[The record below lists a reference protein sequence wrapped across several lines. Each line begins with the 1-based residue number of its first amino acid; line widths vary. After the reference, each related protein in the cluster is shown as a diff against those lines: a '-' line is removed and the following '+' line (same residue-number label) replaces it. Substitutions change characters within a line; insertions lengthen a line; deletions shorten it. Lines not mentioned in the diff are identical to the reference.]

1 MTAIKIQT
9 AQNTLLFQTKASL
22 GERMIASVLDALVIG
37 AYALIGT
44 IFMSIF
50 SMEPVFMM
58 IFLLP
63 AYFYTLLLELL
74 FDGQTFG
81 KMVMKIRVVHSE
93 GQNVSFTS
101 YLLRWILR
109 LVDIWMLFASVGVL
123 SILISKKGQRIGD
136 VAANTLVISNKPS
149 QKLQELRYTKK
160 TEEGKTLMFSQVNL
174 LEDKD
179 IELIREVLAFGKEA
193 RYHGAAATMLKQT
206 SQSLKKKL
214 HIETDMIP
222 VKFLEQ
228 LLNDYYLYY
237 S

>member
-9 AQNTLLFQTKASL
+9 AQNTLLYQTKASL
-22 GERMIASVLDALVIG
+22 GERMVASILDLLVIG

-44 IFMSIF
+44 ILMSIF
-50 SMEPVFMM
+50 KLGDVF
-58 IFLLP
+58 IIVYLLP

-74 FDGQTFG
+74 FEGQTFG
-81 KMVMKIRVVHSE
+81 KMVMKIKVVHSE
-93 GQNVSFTS
+93 GQNVQFTS
-101 YLLRWILR
+101 YVLRWILR
-109 LVDIWMLFASVGVL
+109 LVDVWMFFASVGVISVL
-123 SILISKKGQRIGD
+123 LSKKGQRVGD
-136 VAANTLVISNKPS
+136 MAANTLVVSNKSS
-149 QKLQELRYTKK
+149 QKLQELRYARKPM
-160 TEEGKTLMFSQVNL
+160 EGKTVMFSQANL

-193 RYHGAAATMLKQT
+193 GYHGTAATMLKQT
-206 SQSLKKKL
+206 SNSLKKKL

-228 LLNDYYLYY
+228 LLDDYYLVY

>member
-44 IFMSIF
+44 MLMSIF
-50 SMEPVFMM
+50 GMEPVFMM

-74 FDGQTFG
+74 FDGRTFG
-81 KMVMKIRVVHSE
+81 KMVMKIKVVHSE

-123 SILISKKGQRIGD
+123 SILLSKKGQRVGD
-136 VAANTLVISNKPS
+136 MAANTLVISNKPS

-160 TEEGKTLMFSQVNL
+160 PEEGKTLVFSQVNL

-179 IELIREVLAFGKEA
+179 IELIREVLAFGKES

-228 LLNDYYLYY
+228 LLDDYYLFY

>member
-123 SILISKKGQRIGD
+123 SILLSKKGQRIGD

-160 TEEGKTLMFSQVNL
+160 PEEGKTLVFSQVNL

>member
-123 SILISKKGQRIGD
+123 SILLSKKGQRIGD
-136 VAANTLVISNKPS
+136 MAANTLVISNKPS

-160 TEEGKTLMFSQVNL
+160 TEEGKTLVFSQVNL

>member
-9 AQNTLLFQTKASL
+9 AQNTLLYQTKASL
-22 GERMIASVLDALVIG
+22 GERMLASILDALVIG
-37 AYALIGT
+37 AYALIGS
-44 IFMSIF
+44 ILMSIF
-50 SMEPVFMM
+50 AMEPVFML

-81 KMVMKIRVVHSE
+81 KMVMKIKVVHSE
-93 GQNVSFTS
+93 GQNVPFTS
-101 YLLRWILR
+101 YVLRWILR
-109 LVDIWMLFASVGVL
+109 LVDIWMFFASVGVL
-123 SILISKKGQRIGD
+123 SILLSKKGQRVGD
-136 VAANTLVISNKPS
+136 MAANTLVVSKKPA
-149 QKLQELRYTKK
+149 QKLHELRYTHKP
-160 TEEGKTLMFSQVNL
+160 TEGKTLMFSQVNL

-179 IELIREVLAFGKEA
+179 IELIREVLTFGKEA
-193 RYHGAAATMLKQT
+193 GYHGTAAKMLKQT
-206 SQSLKKKL
+206 SSSLKKKL

-228 LLNDYYLYY
+228 LLDDYYLFY

>member
-9 AQNTLLFQTKASL
+9 AQNTLLYQTKASL
-22 GERMIASVLDALVIG
+22 GERMIASVIDALVII

-44 IFMSIF
+44 ILVSIF
-50 SMEPVFMM
+50 STGTVFML

-63 AYFYTLLLELL
+63 VYFYTLLFELL
-74 FDGQTFG
+74 LDGQTLG
-81 KMVMKIRVVHSE
+81 KMVMKIKVVHCE
-93 GQNVSFTS
+93 GQNVSFSS

-109 LVDIWMLFASVGVL
+109 VVDIWMFFASVGVL
-123 SILISKKGQRIGD
+123 AILFSKKGQRIGD
-136 VAANTLVISNKPS
+136 MAANTLVISNKPT
-149 QKLQELRYTKK
+149 QQLQELRYTKK
-160 TEEGKTLMFSQVNL
+160 PEEGKILMFSQVNL

-193 RYHGAAATMLKQT
+193 GYHGTAATMLKQT
-206 SQSLKKKL
+206 SESLKKKL

-228 LLNDYYLYY
+228 LLNDYYLFY

>member
-74 FDGQTFG
+74 FDGQTLG

>member
-1 MTAIKIQT
+1 MTSIKIQT

-123 SILISKKGQRIGD
+123 SILLSKKGQRIGD
-136 VAANTLVISNKPS
+136 MAANTLVISNKPS

-160 TEEGKTLMFSQVNL
+160 PEEGKTLVFSQVNL

>member
-22 GERMIASVLDALVIG
+22 GERMIASLVDAMVIG
-37 AYALIGT
+37 AYAMIGS
-44 IFMSIF
+44 ILAGIF
-50 SMEPVFMM
+50 SMDNMFII

-81 KMVMKIRVVHSE
+81 KMIMKIKVVHAE

-101 YLLRWILR
+101 YLLRWVLR
-109 LVDIWMLFASVGVL
+109 LVDIWLLFASVGVL
-123 SILISKKGQRIGD
+123 SILLSKNGQRVGD
-136 VAANTLVISNKPS
+136 IAANTLVVSNKS
-149 QKLQELRYTKK
+149 KQNLQELRYTKK
-160 TEEGKTLMFSQVNL
+160 PIEGKTLMFSQVNL

-193 RYHGAAATMLKQT
+193 GYHGAAATMLKQT

-214 HIETDMIP
+214 HIETNMVP

-228 LLNDYYLYY
+228 LLDDYYLFY